1 MANYFN
7 LTLDTTAPSGV
18 TLSINSGA
26 EYTTS
31 TAVTLAIGCSDES
44 TTGYQM
50 KIWGINGAATEDA
63 ASWETFQTSK
73 AVTLATG
80 DGQKTVSIKVRD
92 DVHNESAT
100 VTDKITLNTTV
111 PTVTITGPDVTRI
124 SKVDGKDD
132 CTFSFSSDTAFV
144 EYKVKVVPSI
154 SSLHDA
160 GTTIGETNGSSN
172 MSGTGTFPESTPTT
186 CVINGNDLDVASSG
200 DGQKIIK
207 VFVKTS
213 VGIWSV

>member
-7 LTLDTTAPSGV
+7 LTLDTTSPSGV
-18 TLSINSGA
+18 TLSINGGA

-31 TAVTLAIGCSDES
+31 TEVTLAIGCSDES

-80 DGQKTVSIKVRD
+80 DGQKTVSIKIRD

-100 VTDKITLNTTV
+100 VTDTITLNTTV

-124 SKVDGKDD
+124 SKVDGKDE
-132 CTFSFSSDTAFV
+132 CTFSFSSDTAFE

-154 SSLHDA
+154 NSLQDA
-160 GTTIGETNGSSN
+160 GTTIGTTNGSSN
-172 MSGTGTFPESTPTT
+172 MSGTGTFPSSTSTT
-186 CVINGNDLDVASSG
+186 CVINGNDLDAASSG

>member
-1 MANYFN
+1 MASYFN
-7 LTLDTTAPSGV
+7 LTLDTTSPSGV
-18 TLSINSGA
+18 TLSINGGA

-80 DGQKTVSIKVRD
+80 DGQKTVSIKIRD

-100 VTDKITLNTTV
+100 VTDTITLNTTV
-111 PTVTITGPDVTRI
+111 PTVSVGNPDVTRI
-124 SKVDGKDD
+124 SKVEGKNE
-132 CTFSFSSDTAFV
+132 CTFSFSADTAFT

-154 SSLHDA
+154 NSLQDA
-160 GTTIGETNGSSN
+160 GTTIGTTNGSTN
-172 MSGTGTFPESTPTT
+172 MSGTGTYEASNNISCT
-186 CVINGNDLDVASSG
+186 INGADLEAASAG

>member
-1 MANYFN
+1 MASYFN

-18 TLSINSGA
+18 TLAINNGA

-31 TAVTLAIGCSDES
+31 TEVTLTIGCGDES

-50 KIWGINGAATEDA
+50 KIWGINGVETEAA

-80 DGQKTVSIKVRD
+80 DGQKTVSIKIRD
-92 DVHNESAT
+92 DVHNESASASDT
-100 VTDKITLNTTV
+100 ITLNTTV

-124 SKVDGKDD
+124 SKKTGKNV
-132 CTFSFSSDTAFV
+132 CTFSFSSDTAFT

-154 SSLHDA
+154 NSLNDA
-160 GTTIGETNGSSN
+160 GELIGTTNGSTN
-172 MSGTGTFPESTPTT
+172 MSGTGTYSASTSTSCT
-186 CVINGNDLDVASSG
+186 INGSDLDAASSG

-207 VFVKTS
+207 VFVKTAA
-213 VGIWSV
+213 GLWSV

>member
-1 MANYFN
+1 MASYFN

-18 TLSINSGA
+18 TLSINNGA

-31 TAVTLAIGCSDES
+31 TSVTLAIGCNDAS

-50 KIWGINGAATEDA
+50 KIWGINGVASEAAA
-63 ASWETFQTSK
+63 FWETYATTKS
-73 AVTLATG
+73 VTLATG
-80 DGQKTVSIKVRD
+80 DGQKTVSIKIRD
-92 DVHNESAT
+92 DVYNESSV
-100 VTDKITLNTTV
+100 VTDTITLNTAV

-124 SKVDGKDD
+124 SKTDGHDE

-154 SSLHDA
+154 SSLNTA
-160 GTTIGETNGSSN
+160 GTEIGTTNGSEN
-172 MSGTGTFPESTPTT
+172 MSGSGTFPASTSTT
-186 CVINGNDLDVASSG
+186 CVINGSDLDAADSG

>member
-31 TAVTLAIGCSDES
+31 TSVTLAIGCSDES

-50 KIWGINGAATEDA
+50 KIWGINGVATEDA

-100 VTDKITLNTTV
+100 VTDTITLNTTV
-111 PTVTITGPDVTRI
+111 PTVSVGNPDVTRI
-124 SKVDGKDD
+124 SKVEGKDE
-132 CTFSFSSDTAFV
+132 CTFSFSADTAFT

-154 SSLHDA
+154 NSLQDA
-160 GTTIGETNGSSN
+160 GTTIGTTNGSTN
-172 MSGTGTFPESTPTT
+172 MSGTGTYEASNNISCT
-186 CVINGNDLDVASSG
+186 INGVDLEAASAG

-207 VFVKTS
+207 VFVKTA

>member
-18 TLSINSGA
+18 TLSINGGA

-31 TAVTLAIGCSDES
+31 TAVTLDIGCSDEA

-50 KIWGINGAATEDA
+50 KIWGIDGVATESD
-63 ASWETFQTSK
+63 ASWETYSTSK
-73 AVTLATG
+73 SVTLPTG
-80 DGQKTVSIKVRD
+80 DGQKTVSVKVRD
-92 DVHNESAT
+92 DVYNESAT
-100 VTDKITLNTTV
+100 ATDTITLNTTV
-111 PTVTITGPDVTRI
+111 PTVTITGPDVSKI
-124 SKVDGKDD
+124 SKTEGKDE
-132 CTFSFSSDTAFV
+132 CTFSFSSDTEFV

-154 SSLHDA
+154 SSLNTA
-160 GTTIGETNGSSN
+160 GESIGTTNGSTN
-172 MSGTGTFPESTPTT
+172 MSGTGTFAANTSITS
-186 CVINGNDLDVASSG
+186 VINGNDLDAADSG